1 MKTEYISA
9 ADTAKLIKPARAKQP
24 GRRPTNEKF
33 VRFEPDTFALLVELF
48 ERSQPESMN
57 AIVNKA
63 VREYCARELGAKEGT
78 G

>member
-33 VRFEPDTFALLVELF
+33 VRFEPETAALLYALA
-48 ERSQPESMN
+48 ERNAPESMN
-57 AIVNKA
+57 SIVNKA
-63 VREYCARELGAKEGT
+63 VREYCARELGAKDGT
-78 G
+78 A